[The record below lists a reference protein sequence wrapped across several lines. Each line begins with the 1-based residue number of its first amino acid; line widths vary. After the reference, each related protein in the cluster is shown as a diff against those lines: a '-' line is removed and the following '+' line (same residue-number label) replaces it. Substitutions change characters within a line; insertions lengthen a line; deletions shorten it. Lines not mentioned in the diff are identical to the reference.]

1 MKEVKMHKSR
11 ESAAVAEYIGD
22 IIQSDEE
29 RAAFERDVAKI
40 VAHAELLNAFDD
52 IRAGEEI
59 SKAELAR
66 RIGVK
71 PSVVSKLLNGKGRNV
86 QLDTIVD
93 LADGL
98 DLYVEVKIRRQPKR
112 RAAQHRPIEIA
123 VAA

>member
-1 MKEVKMHKSR
+1 
-11 ESAAVAEYIGD
+11 
-22 IIQSDEE
+22 
-29 RAAFERDVAKI
+29 
-40 VAHAELLNAFDD
+40 
-52 IRAGEEI
+52 
-59 SKAELAR
+59 
-66 RIGVK
+66 VK